1 MTRLLQLQRGSERRV
16 ALLEEP
22 RVLLLE
28 GASSIVA
35 FVQQVIES
43 EETLSALARR
53 KATGEALQYDPIY
66 RGESEWRLLPAMD
79 HPEEPARCLVSG
91 TGLTHLGSA
100 KNRNAMHEG
109 GGLELTDS
117 MKMFR
122 QGVQGGKP
130 RAGLLWAAPSWVF
143 QSLGN

>member
-35 FVQQVIES
+35 LVQQVIES

-66 RGESEWRLLPAMD
+66 LGESEWRLLPAMD
-79 HPEEPARCLVSG
+79 HPEEPSRCLVSG
-91 TGLTHLGSA
+91 PGLPPLRSA
-100 KNRNAMHEG
+100 SNPDAIPERRG
-109 GGLELTDS
+109 RDLTDS
-117 MKMFR
+117 IN
-122 QGVQGGKP
+122 
-130 RAGLLWAAPSWVF
+130 
-143 QSLGN
+143 SLPHSDPGAE